1 MEPNSKSIATTLS
14 KDKELELVNNVTKS
28 LEDFEPQDSA
38 SKNRLTEALA
48 RLATDVPLDLAKMD
62 ERELMKT
69 DTVAQ
74 ARRLYVGS
82 LLRLWH
88 YLARPPYDI
97 GDEEK
102 QARVAL
108 GFIKHAEGSRSLSVH
123 LGRTVSDET
132 LAEEVDKLKQD
143 LMRVMSKRKTID
155 AQVSETTEESRAS

>member
-14 KDKELELVNNVTKS
+14 KDKELELVNNITKS

-38 SKNRLTEALA
+38 SKNRLTEALEK
-48 RLATDVPLDLAKMD
+48 LATNVPLDLSKMGD
-62 ERELMKT
+62 RELMKT

-88 YLARPPYDI
+88 YLSRAPANI
-97 GDEEK
+97 EEEEK
-102 QARVAL
+102 QARLGL

-123 LGRTVSDET
+123 LGRTISDEN
-132 LAEEVDKLKQD
+132 LANEVNTLKQD
-143 LMRVMSKRKTID
+143 LLKVLKKREILD
-155 AQVSETTEESRAS
+155 AQVS